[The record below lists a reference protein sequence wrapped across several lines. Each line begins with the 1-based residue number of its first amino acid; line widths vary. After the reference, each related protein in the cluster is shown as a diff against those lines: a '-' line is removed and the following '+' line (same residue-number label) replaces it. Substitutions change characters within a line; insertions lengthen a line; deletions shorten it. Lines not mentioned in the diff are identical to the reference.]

1 MPDNTQVACHEC
13 DLPVTLPD
21 DASGKL
27 LCPRCGCLL
36 AKFSRDSQAL
46 LAVSFT
52 ALILL
57 LMANAFPFMAF
68 SIQGQYQAITLLQS
82 VFELWEQD
90 YKSLAIMVLIFI
102 LLAPLLFL
110 SGLISV
116 LLPLQLRRRNR
127 FTVFI
132 LRWLFR
138 ITHWSMVE
146 VFLIGVLVSLI
157 KIAAMADVIPGI
169 SFWAYI
175 LFSIAVTYV
184 LSQVDRVQLWRWVN
198 QGHRHD

>member
-1 MPDNTQVACHEC
+1 MPENSQIACHEC
-13 DLPVTLPD
+13 DLLVTLPGD
-21 DASGKL
+21 VSGKL
-27 LCPRCGCLL
+27 LCPRCGCVL
-36 AKFSRDSQAL
+36 ASFGRDSQTL
-46 LAVSFT
+46 LAISFT

-57 LMANAFPFMAF
+57 LVANAFPFMAF
-68 SIQGQYQAITLLQS
+68 SAQGQYQEITLLQS
-82 VFELWEQD
+82 VFELWQQGYE
-90 YKSLAIMVLIFI
+90 SLAVMVLVFI

-110 SGLISV
+110 GGLISV
-116 LLPLQLRRRNR
+116 LLPLHLRWRNR
-127 FTVFI
+127 FNIFI

-175 LFSIAVTYV
+175 LFSLAVTYV
-184 LSQVDRVQLWRWVN
+184 LSKVDRVQLWRWVD
-198 QGHRHD
+198 QGHCHD

>member
-1 MPDNTQVACHEC
+1 M
-13 DLPVTLPD
+13 
-21 DASGKL
+21 
-27 LCPRCGCLL
+27 
-36 AKFSRDSQAL
+36 
-46 LAVSFT
+46 
-52 ALILL
+52 
-57 LMANAFPFMAF
+57 
-68 SIQGQYQAITLLQS
+68 
-82 VFELWEQD
+82 
-90 YKSLAIMVLIFI
+90 
-102 LLAPLLFL
+102 
-110 SGLISV
+110 ISV

-198 QGHRHD
+198 QGHCHD